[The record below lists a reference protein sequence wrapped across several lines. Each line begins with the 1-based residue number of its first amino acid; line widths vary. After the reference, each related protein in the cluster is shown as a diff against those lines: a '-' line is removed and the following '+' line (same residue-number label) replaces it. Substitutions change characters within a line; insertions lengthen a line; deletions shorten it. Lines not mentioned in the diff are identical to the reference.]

1 MKKRLIFAANSVV
14 VFALLIVL
22 WIAII
27 HVFKIETY
35 ILPPPLQ
42 VGEVLRDRL
51 PDILAALQLSAEAAI
66 GGLLASTVA
75 GVLVALMFARS
86 RWIRSLLFPYTILLQ
101 TVPIIALVP
110 LIVMWVGQGLLAVG
124 VVTFIICLPPIIA
137 NTTQGLISVDE
148 DLVRLFL
155 MHSATPMQIL
165 WKLRMPHALPSFFV
179 GLRIASGI
187 AVIGAFTGELFA
199 GSGLVGKGGLGY
211 SILYANQQMEIS
223 YLFALVIALTALGF
237 AMFFSVMFFEWLAL
251 HKWHES
257 ASAGRVE

>member
-1 MKKRLIFAANSVV
+1 MKKRL
-14 VFALLIVL
+14 VFALNSVL
-22 WIAII
+22 
-27 HVFKIETY
+27 VFVALLLVWQGSIKVFQIEPY
-35 ILPPPLQ
+35 ILPPPLLVAQ
-42 VGEVLRDRL
+42 VLAGRMPE
-51 PDILAALQLSAEAAI
+51 ILDALQLSAEAAV

-110 LIVMWVGQGLLAVG
+110 LIVVWVGQGMMAVI

-137 NTTQGLISVDE
+137 NTTQGLVSVDE
-148 DLVRLFL
+148 DLVRLFV
-155 MHSATPMQIL
+155 MHNATPMQVL
-165 WKLRMPHALPSFFV
+165 WRLRLPNALPHFFV

-199 GSGLVGKGGLGY
+199 GSGSVGKGGLGY
-211 SILYANQQMEIS
+211 TILYAMQQVQIG
-223 YLFALVIALTALGF
+223 YLFALVIALTCLGF
-237 AMFFSVMFFEWLAL
+237 AMFFTVMFFEWLAL